1 MIGGRHRRP
10 LGGGLKDFVRLV
22 DNAKM
27 RAVLRHPAVLRWF
40 QALSVLGALLLLR
53 GLGLIADAPWWA
65 IVVVVLATG
74 LLNQV
79 ALWRWPDDSDTAIWW
94 RTALLVA
101 SGTSVMYITGWG
113 PMLVVGYAWILGDEV
128 TRTGSRACRPALVCS
143 LVALLLG
150 QLAIQLDIAP
160 TFVDTPEVHG
170 LAVLAALGF
179 AYVVRSTWITTRAQ
193 EQAETDLRRSE
204 ERLRSLLANS
214 SDVIIVMMPDGM
226 ASYVSPA
233 FDSIIGTH
241 PEGEFPLGGD
251 LVHPDDREDAREF
264 IRSVLAEPEG
274 PRWTEV
280 RLRDERGDWHW
291 FDVWATNRIDDP
303 SVGGIVA
310 NLREIT
316 ERKLFEEQIAYQAY
330 HDQLTGLPN
339 RAAFLAQVQSVL
351 DHPANRERMLAVLL
365 LDIDRFKLVNDSLSH
380 ELGDRL
386 LVELGDRLRASV
398 RPGDYVARF
407 GGDEFTILLTEL
419 QSPEEATRVAERV
432 SLELREPLQIGGREL
447 VATASIGITV
457 ARGIDGDEVEAGDLL
472 RQADLAMYLAKER
485 GRARW
490 ELYDP
495 EHAPRVVERLELE
508 SALWRAVDEDEL
520 VIHYQ
525 PEIALDTGAVVGVE
539 ALVRWDHPHRG
550 LLYPEAFIPFAE
562 ESSLIV
568 AIDRYV
574 LREACRQV
582 AEWERRR
589 IASVP
594 LTVSVNLSPRFV
606 NQPEL
611 VDDVL
616 TVLRDTGLDPDR
628 LQLEITERTAL
639 ADRERTGAGLGQ
651 LRDRRIRVAIDDFG
665 TGYSSLS
672 YLRHFPID
680 VLKLD
685 KSFVDGIGTIESGA
699 AIVEA
704 VITMGHALGMRITAE
719 GVERAE
725 QAAELRALGCD
736 GAQGFHFA
744 RPLAPRAIEQLLA
757 GDDGLG
763 ATVVPLPRE
772 RKRGTAS

>member
-1 MIGGRHRRP
+1 MCA
-10 LGGGLKDFVRLV
+10 GLRLS
-22 DNAKM
+22 A
-27 RAVLRHPAVLRWF
+27 ALRWL
-40 QALSVLGALLLLR
+40 QALSVLGALLVLR
-53 GLGLIADAPWWA
+53 GLGLVADAPWWL
-65 IVVVVLATG
+65 ITVIVLATG

-79 ALWRWPDDSDTAIWW
+79 ALWRWPDDSETAIWC
-94 RTALLVA
+94 RTAVLA
-101 SGTSVMYITGWG
+101 GSATAVMYLTGWG
-113 PMLVVGYAWILGDEV
+113 PMLAIGYAWILGDEV
-128 TRTGSRACRPALVCS
+128 IRTGSRACRPALICS

-150 QLAIQLDIAP
+150 QVAIQLDIAP

-170 LAVLAALGF
+170 LAVLAALGL
-179 AYVVRSTWITTRAQ
+179 AYAVRTIAITTGAQ
-193 EQAETDLRRSE
+193 EQADTELRRSE

-214 SDVIIVMMPDGM
+214 SDVIIVLTPDGV

-233 FDSIIGTH
+233 FEWTIGPH
-241 PEGEFPLGGD
+241 PEGEFPLGGE
-251 LVHPDDREDAREF
+251 LVHPDDRDEARDF
-264 IRSVLAEPEG
+264 IRRLLAEPEG

-291 FDVWATNRIDDP
+291 FDVWATNRMDDP
-303 SVGGIVA
+303 SIGGIVA

-316 ERKLFEEQIAYQAY
+316 ERKLFEEQIAHQAY

-339 RAAFLAQVQSVL
+339 RAAFLSQVQSVL
-351 DHPANRERMLAVLL
+351 DHPANRDRVLSVLL

-386 LVELGDRLRASV
+386 LVELGDRLRSSV

-419 QSPEEATRVAERV
+419 QSSDEAVRVAERV
-432 SLELREPLQIGGREL
+432 STALGVPLEIAGREL

-457 ARGIDGDEVEAGDLL
+457 AHGADRANVEAGDLL

-490 ELYDP
+490 EMYDP
-495 EHAPRVVERLELE
+495 AHAPRVVERLELE

-520 VIHYQ
+520 VIHFQ
-525 PEIALDTGAVVGVE
+525 PEVALDSGAVVGVE

-550 LLYPEAFIPFAE
+550 LMYPQSFIPVAE

-574 LREACRQV
+574 LREACRRG

-589 IASVP
+589 VASSP

-606 NQPEL
+606 NQPAL
-611 VDDVL
+611 VEDVL
-616 TVLRDTGLDPDR
+616 TVLGETGLEPDH

-639 ADRERTGAGLGQ
+639 ADRERTGEGLRE
-651 LRDRRIRVAIDDFG
+651 LRARRIRVAIDDFG

-725 QAAELRALGCD
+725 QVGKLRALGCD

-744 RPLAPRAIEQLLA
+744 RPLAPRALEELLTG
-757 GDDGLG
+757 GDGIG
-763 ATVVPLPRE
+763 ATVVALPRE

>member
-1 MIGGRHRRP
+1 
-10 LGGGLKDFVRLV
+10 LV
-22 DNAKM
+22 DNAWM
-27 RAVLRHPAVLRWF
+27 CAGLRLPA
-40 QALSVLGALLLLR
+40 ALSWLQTFSVLGALLVLR
-53 GLGLIADAPWWA
+53 ALGLVAEAPWWLI
-65 IVVVVLATG
+65 IVLVLATG
-74 LLNQV
+74 LFNQV
-79 ALWRWPDDSDTAIWW
+79 ALWRWPDDSDTAIWC
-94 RTALLVA
+94 RTAVLVA
-101 SGTSVMYITGWG
+101 SGTAVMYVTGWG

-128 TRTGSRACRPALVCS
+128 TRTGSRACRPALICS
-143 LVALLLG
+143 LVGLLLG
-150 QLAIQLDIAP
+150 QVAIQLGIAP

-170 LAVLAALGF
+170 LAVLAALGLVF
-179 AYVVRSTWITTRAQ
+179 AVRTIAVTTRAQ
-193 EQAETDLRRSE
+193 EEADIEVRRSE

-214 SDVIIVMMPDGM
+214 SDAIVVLMPNGV

-233 FDSIIGTH
+233 FDSIIGQH

-251 LVHPDDREDAREF
+251 LVHPDDRDEARAL
-264 IRSVLAEPEG
+264 IQRVLDEPEG

-310 NLREIT
+310 NLRDIT
-316 ERKLFEEQIAYQAY
+316 ERKLFEEQIAHQAY

-339 RAAFLAQVQSVL
+339 RPAFLAQVQSVL
-351 DHPANRERMLAVLL
+351 DHPAHRDRVLSVLL
-365 LDIDRFKLVNDSLSH
+365 LDIDRFKVVNDSLSH

-386 LVELGDRLRASV
+386 LVEVGDRLRASV

-419 QSPEEATRVAERV
+419 QSPDEAVRVAERV
-432 SLELREPLQIGGREL
+432 SLALQAPLQIAGRDL

-457 ARGIDGDEVEAGDLL
+457 ARGGDGADLEAGDLL

-490 ELYDP
+490 EMYDP
-495 EHAPRVVERLELE
+495 ADAPRVVERLELE

-520 VIHYQ
+520 VIHFQ
-525 PEIALDTGAVVGVE
+525 PEIALDSGAVVGVE
-539 ALVRWDHPHRG
+539 ALVRWSHPRRG
-550 LLYPEAFIPFAE
+550 LMYPESFIPFAE

-582 AEWERRR
+582 AEWERRGVG
-589 IASVP
+589 SGP

-611 VDDVL
+611 VEDVSK
-616 TVLRDTGLDPDR
+616 VLRDTGLEPER

-725 QAAELRALGCD
+725 QATELRALGCD

-744 RPLAPRAIEQLLA
+744 RPLAPRALEQLLA
-757 GDDGLG
+757 GDGGLG
-763 ATVVPLPRE
+763 ATIVALPRE

>member
-1 MIGGRHRRP
+1 M
-10 LGGGLKDFVRLV
+10 V
-22 DNAKM
+22 DNAAM
-27 RAVLRHPAVLRWF
+27 WARLRRPVVASRWL
-40 QALSVLGALLLLR
+40 QALSVLGVLLVLR
-53 GLGLIADAPWWA
+53 GLGLVADAPWWVLTI
-65 IVVVVLATG
+65 IVLTTG

-79 ALWRWPDDSDTAIWW
+79 ALWRWSDDSGTAIWF
-94 RTALLVA
+94 RTAVLAA
-101 SGTSVMYITGWG
+101 SGTATMYVTGWG

-128 TRTGSRACRPALVCS
+128 SRTGSRACRPALTCS

-150 QLAIQLDIAP
+150 QLAIQFDIAP
-160 TFVDTPEVHG
+160 TFVETPEVHG
-170 LAVLAALGF
+170 LAVLAALGL
-179 AYVVRSTWITTRAQ
+179 AYAVRTTAITTRAQ

-214 SDVIIVMMPDGM
+214 SDVIIVLTPDGV

-233 FDSIIGTH
+233 CEWILGRH
-241 PEGEFPLGGD
+241 PAGEFPLGGE
-251 LVHPDDREDAREF
+251 LVHPDDREKAREF
-264 IRSVLAEPEG
+264 VQGVLAEPESA
-274 PRWTEV
+274 RWTEV
-280 RLRDERGDWHW
+280 RLRDERGDTHW
-291 FDVWATNRIDDP
+291 FDVWATNRMDDP

-310 NLREIT
+310 NLRDIT

-339 RAAFLAQVQSVL
+339 RAAFLAQVQLVL
-351 DHPANRERMLAVLL
+351 DHPAKRASLLSVLL

-386 LVELGDRLRASV
+386 LVELGDRLRSSV

-419 QSPEEATRVAERV
+419 QSPDEAVRVAERV
-432 SLELREPLQIGGREL
+432 STALRSPLEIAGREL

-457 ARGIDGDEVEAGDLL
+457 ARGGERDDVEAGDLL

-490 ELYDP
+490 EMFDP
-495 EHAPRVVERLELE
+495 DDAPRVVERLELE
-508 SALWRAVDEDEL
+508 SALWRAVDDGEL

-525 PEIALDTGAVVGVE
+525 PEIALENGAVVGVE
-539 ALVRWDHPHRG
+539 ALVRWDHPSRG
-550 LLYPEAFIPFAE
+550 LMYPEGFIPFAE
-562 ESSLIV
+562 ESSLIA

-582 AEWERRR
+582 AAWERRG
-589 IASVP
+589 VTNTP

-611 VDDVL
+611 VDDVV
-616 TVLRDTGLDPDR
+616 TVLRETGLEPER

-639 ADRERTGAGLGQ
+639 ADRERTGEGLRE

-725 QAAELRALGCD
+725 QASELRSLGCD
-736 GAQGFHFA
+736 GAQGYHFA
-744 RPLAPRAIEQLLA
+744 RPLAPSALEQLLS
-757 GDDGLG
+757 GDGGLG
-763 ATVVPLPRE
+763 ATVVPLERD

>member
-1 MIGGRHRRP
+1 M
-10 LGGGLKDFVRLV
+10 V
-22 DNAKM
+22 DNAVM
-27 RAVLRHPAVLRWF
+27 WGGLRLPAVLRWL
-40 QALSVLGALLLLR
+40 QALSVLGALLVLR
-53 GLGLIADAPWWA
+53 ALGLIADAPWWVI
-65 IVVVVLATG
+65 IVLVLATG
-74 LLNQV
+74 LLNQM
-79 ALWRWPDDSDTAIWW
+79 ALWRWPDDRDTDIWC
-94 RTALLVA
+94 RTAVLVA
-101 SGTSVMYITGWG
+101 SGTAVMYVTGWG

-128 TRTGSRACRPALVCS
+128 SRTGSRACRPTLICS

-150 QLAIQLDIAP
+150 QVAIQFDIAP
-160 TFVDTPEVHG
+160 TFVETPEVHG
-170 LAVLAALGF
+170 LAVLAAFGLVY
-179 AYVVRSTWITTRAQ
+179 AVRTIAVTTRAQ
-193 EQAETDLRRSE
+193 EGADTEVRRSE

-214 SDVIIVMMPDGM
+214 SDAIVVLMPDGV

-233 FDSIIGTH
+233 FDSIIGQH
-241 PEGEFPLGGD
+241 PEGEFPLGGH
-251 LVHPDDREDAREF
+251 LVHPDDRDEARDL
-264 IRSVLAEPEG
+264 IQRVLAEPER

-303 SVGGIVA
+303 SVRGIVA
-310 NLREIT
+310 NLRDIT

-339 RAAFLAQVQSVL
+339 RSAFLAQVQSVL
-351 DHPANRERMLAVLL
+351 DHPAHRHRVLSVLL

-407 GGDEFTILLTEL
+407 GGDEFTILLTEM
-419 QSPEEATRVAERV
+419 QSPDEAVRVAERV
-432 SLELREPLQIGGREL
+432 STALRAPLQIAGRDL

-457 ARGIDGDEVEAGDLL
+457 ARGIDGGDFEAGDLL

-490 ELYDP
+490 EMYDP
-495 EHAPRVVERLELE
+495 AHAPRVVERLELE
-508 SALWRAVDEDEL
+508 SALWRAVDENQL
-520 VIHYQ
+520 VIHFQ
-525 PEIALDTGAVVGVE
+525 PEIDLASGAVVGVE
-539 ALVRWDHPHRG
+539 ALVRWDHPRRG
-550 LLYPEAFIPFAE
+550 LMYPESFIPFAE

-574 LREACRQV
+574 LREACSRV
-582 AEWERRR
+582 AEWERRGVG
-589 IASVP
+589 AGP

-611 VDDVL
+611 VQDVAA
-616 TVLRDTGLDPDR
+616 VLRDTGLEPER

-685 KSFVDGIGTIESGA
+685 KSFVDGIGTIESGG

-725 QAAELRALGCD
+725 QATELRALGCD

-744 RPLAPRAIEQLLA
+744 RPLAPHALEQLLA
-757 GDDGLG
+757 GDGGLG
-763 ATVVPLPRE
+763 ATIVALPRE

>member
-1 MIGGRHRRP
+1 MMCA
-10 LGGGLKDFVRLV
+10 GLRLS
-22 DNAKM
+22 A
-27 RAVLRHPAVLRWF
+27 ALRWL
-40 QALSVLGALLLLR
+40 QALSVLGALLVLR
-53 GLGLIADAPWWA
+53 GLGLVADAPWWL
-65 IVVVVLATG
+65 ITVIVLATG

-79 ALWRWPDDSDTAIWW
+79 ALWRWPDDSETAIWC
-94 RTALLVA
+94 RTAVLA
-101 SGTSVMYITGWG
+101 GSATAVMYLTGWG
-113 PMLVVGYAWILGDEV
+113 PMLAIGYAWILGDEV
-128 TRTGSRACRPALVCS
+128 IRTGSRACRPALICS

-150 QLAIQLDIAP
+150 QVAIQLDIAP

-170 LAVLAALGF
+170 LAVLAALGL
-179 AYVVRSTWITTRAQ
+179 AYAVRTIAITTGAQ
-193 EQAETDLRRSE
+193 EQADTELRRSE

-214 SDVIIVMMPDGM
+214 SDVIIVLTPDGV

-233 FDSIIGTH
+233 FEWTIGPH
-241 PEGEFPLGGD
+241 PEGEFPLGGE
-251 LVHPDDREDAREF
+251 LVHPDDRDEARDF
-264 IRSVLAEPEG
+264 IRRLLAEPEG

-291 FDVWATNRIDDP
+291 FDVWATNRMDDP
-303 SVGGIVA
+303 SIGGIVA

-316 ERKLFEEQIAYQAY
+316 ERKLFEEQIAHQAY

-339 RAAFLAQVQSVL
+339 RAAFLSQVQSVL
-351 DHPANRERMLAVLL
+351 DHPANRDRVLSVLL

-386 LVELGDRLRASV
+386 LVELGDRLRSSV

-419 QSPEEATRVAERV
+419 QSSDEAVRVAERV
-432 SLELREPLQIGGREL
+432 STALGVPLEIAGREL

-457 ARGIDGDEVEAGDLL
+457 AHGADRANVEAGDLL

-490 ELYDP
+490 EMYDP
-495 EHAPRVVERLELE
+495 AHAPRVVERLELE

-520 VIHYQ
+520 VIHFQ
-525 PEIALDTGAVVGVE
+525 PEVALDSGAVVGVE

-550 LLYPEAFIPFAE
+550 LMYPQSFIPVAE

-574 LREACRQV
+574 LREACRRG

-589 IASVP
+589 VASSP

-606 NQPEL
+606 NQPAL
-611 VDDVL
+611 VEDVL
-616 TVLRDTGLDPDR
+616 TVLGETGLEPDH

-639 ADRERTGAGLGQ
+639 ADRERTGEGLRE
-651 LRDRRIRVAIDDFG
+651 LRARRIRVAIDDFG

-725 QAAELRALGCD
+725 QVGKLRALGCD

-744 RPLAPRAIEQLLA
+744 RPLAPRALEELLTG
-757 GDDGLG
+757 GDGIG
-763 ATVVPLPRE
+763 ATVVALPRE